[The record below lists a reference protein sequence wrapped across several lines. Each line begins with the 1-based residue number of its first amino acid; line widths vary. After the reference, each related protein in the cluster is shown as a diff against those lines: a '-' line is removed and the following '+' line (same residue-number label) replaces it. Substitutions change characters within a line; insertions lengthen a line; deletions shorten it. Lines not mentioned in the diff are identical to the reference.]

1 MKLFTRL
8 NFVLDGGFPMVA
20 TLPLALA
27 ALVLLTILVARLR
40 RPPVVVHTLLNGIA
54 FVVFAFPAWH
64 VLDYE
69 WRNGAAR
76 AVYDGDRAAAGL
88 PQIAAAGAV
97 GTDRP
102 PDIYHFIFD
111 RLASDDILA
120 RHFGVEPGIG
130 RFLEERGFY
139 VAEASHSNY
148 LATGLSLASTFYM
161 DYLDLLSDPRV
172 ASDNWHPVYEMLD
185 DHRVARFLRARGY
198 DFLQF
203 GSWWEG
209 TYDNPVADENHPL
222 GFSDFNGHYF
232 RARCCARCS
241 APCRTPV
248 SPCGWIGTVG
258 SARGS
263 RARSR

>member
-1 MKLFTRL
+1 M
-8 NFVLDGGFPMVA
+8 A
-20 TLPLALA
+20 TAP
-27 ALVLLTILVARLR
+27 
-40 RPPVVVHTLLNGIA
+40 RP
-54 FVVFAFPAWH
+54 
-64 VLDYE
+64 E
-69 WRNGAAR
+69 
-76 AVYDGDRAAAGL
+76 L

-120 RHFGVEPGIG
+120 HHFGVEPGIG

-148 LATGLSLASTFYM
+148 LADGTFAR
-161 DYLDLLSDPRV
+161 LDLLYGLSRPLLPDPRV

-209 TYDNPVADENHPL
+209 TYDNPGADENHPL

-232 RARCCARCS
+232 QGTVLRPLFGALH
-241 APCRTPV
+241 TPV